1 MGTKEEN
8 KTPCVPTIIEAVS
21 RYFIHPTHLY
31 QSTIIHVQYSREL
44 KRNLQISYIQQ
55 IHVRGVVYI

>member
-31 QSTIIHVQYSREL
+31 QSIYYHTRTHV
-44 KRNLQISYIQQ
+44 N
-55 IHVRGVVYI
+55 